1 MKTLIL
7 KKNENIDYKKTILE
21 LLRNAPQNGYSV
33 DEMMMA
39 VKAIKVVSKA
49 GKQVELEDAVY
60 EFVKKRVCE
69 TKYLKASEE
78 LANFVTDIE

>member
-60 EFVKKRVCE
+60 EFVKKRVRE
-69 TKYLKASEE
+69 TKYAKASED
-78 LANFVTDIE
+78 LANFVTDME